1 MQNELLIKEETKTAL
16 ETSDLTAVIEKAEL
30 AGGLD
35 HREAVALTASE
46 EAICSLAREIREH
59 FFSRVTTLTGAAG
72 TPEESDRLKKEGFT
86 RVLSIPDE
94 AVLTAKLTGNF
105 LEDVCAL
112 VMEAE
117 AKRPRRVVITRE
129 SIPDDVFVR
138 LLAAVRCALPTTG
151 ITIDAA
157 EAFCE
162 MTEPDE
168 NNKDVTIT
176 AGTIADDL
184 LVPAGELGK
193 TVLALAKRGVV
204 AGLTDGCDITGR
216 DGRGRDELIGGGEL
230 GELNRLNSL
239 VALKEYAADRAD
251 EDTRIAAT
259 DLVLAELYKIEDKTE
274 RDAVVRL
281 LKDIREGK
289 RGQRI

>member
-112 VMEAE
+112 VMDAE
-117 AKRPRRVVITRE
+117 AKRPRRVV
-129 SIPDDVFVR
+129 SYAYN
-138 LLAAVRCALPTTG
+138 AAV
-151 ITIDAA
+151 
-157 EAFCE
+157 
-162 MTEPDE
+162 
-168 NNKDVTIT
+168 
-176 AGTIADDL
+176 
-184 LVPAGELGK
+184 
-193 TVLALAKRGVV
+193 
-204 AGLTDGCDITGR
+204 
-216 DGRGRDELIGGGEL
+216 
-230 GELNRLNSL
+230 
-239 VALKEYAADRAD
+239 LKCY
-251 EDTRIAAT
+251 
-259 DLVLAELYKIEDKTE
+259 
-274 RDAVVRL
+274 
-281 LKDIREGK
+281 
-289 RGQRI
+289 